1 MLCDPRWAW
10 TALKSA
16 AGKTLPAH
24 GDGYDLETV
33 RSRAP
38 LMAAAVLAVVCVAG
52 CSPGHAGPGPGG
64 EPHPTVTAAA
74 PSGRQVPATPSA
86 AAGEAGP
93 PAFRASVTRLSSSW
107 RWRLRYTWHPGCPQP
122 LAGLALIRMAYWG
135 FDKRAHSGELIVNAA
150 VTRKIIRVF
159 AILYRARYP
168 IRRMVLPDVFRG
180 SDPRS
185 TNADNTSA
193 FNCRLVDGTN
203 DWSMHAYG
211 LAVDI
216 NPCENVYIEGGY
228 IDPPR
233 CKANA
238 DRSRHV
244 PGLIHEGGAVTRAF
258 DAIGWGWGG
267 RWVTPKD
274 YQHFSSNGH

>member
-1 MLCDPRWAW
+1 
-10 TALKSA
+10 
-16 AGKTLPAH
+16 
-24 GDGYDLETV
+24 
-33 RSRAP
+33 
-38 LMAAAVLAVVCVAG
+38 
-52 CSPGHAGPGPGG
+52 
-64 EPHPTVTAAA
+64 
-74 PSGRQVPATPSA
+74 
-86 AAGEAGP
+86 
-93 PAFRASVTRLSSSW
+93 
-107 RWRLRYTWHPGCPQP
+107 
-122 LAGLALIRMAYWG
+122 
-135 FDKRAHSGELIVNAA
+135 
-150 VTRKIIRVF
+150 
-159 AILYRARYP
+159 
-168 IRRMVLPDVFRG
+168 MVLPDVYQG

-216 NPCENVYIEGGY
+216 NPCENVYIENGY

-244 PGLIHEGGAVTRAF
+244 PGLIHAGGLVTRAF
-258 DAIGWGWGG
+258 AAIGWGWGG
-267 RWVTPKD
+267 SWVTPKD

>member
-1 MLCDPRWAW
+1 VNAVL
-10 TALKSA
+10 SI
-16 AGKTLPAH
+16 AH
-24 GDGYDLETV
+24 GDGYDPETV
-33 RSRAP
+33 GSRA
-38 LMAAAVLAVVCVAG
+38 LLVTVTALAAVCAAA
-52 CSPGHAGPGPGG
+52 CSPGHAVPGADGQRR
-64 EPHPTVTAAA
+64 PTATATA
-74 PSGRQVPATPSA
+74 PDARQASPTPSA
-86 AAGEAGP
+86 AARHVTP
-93 PAFRASVTRLSSSW
+93 PAFRASAVRISSSW
-107 RWRLRYTWHPGCPQP
+107 RSRLRYTWHPGCPQP
-122 LAGLALIRMAYWG
+122 LSGLALIHLTYWG
-135 FDKRAHSGELIVNAA
+135 FDKRAHVGELIVNAA

-159 AILYRARYP
+159 AVLYRARYQ
-168 IRRMVLPDVFRG
+168 IRRMVLPDVYKG

-216 NPCENVYIEGGY
+216 NPCENVYIEGGHV
-228 IDPPR
+228 DPPR

-238 DRSRHV
+238 DRTQQV
-244 PGLIHEGGAVTRAF
+244 PGLIHEGGVVTRAF

>member
-1 MLCDPRWAW
+1 
-10 TALKSA
+10 
-16 AGKTLPAH
+16 
-24 GDGYDLETV
+24 V
-33 RSRAP
+33 RSPAP
-38 LMAAAVLAVVCVAG
+38 FVIAAALAVVCGAA
-52 CSPGHAGPGPGG
+52 CSPGQAVSRPGSQ
-64 EPHPTVTAAA
+64 PHRTVTATA
-74 PSGRQVPATPSA
+74 PSAQQAPAIPSA
-86 AAGEAGP
+86 AAGGLAA
-93 PAFRASVTRLSSSW
+93 PAFHALVTGLSSSW
-107 RWRLRYTWHPGCPQP
+107 RWHLRSTWHPGCPQP
-122 LAGLALIRMAYWG
+122 LSGLALIRMTYWG
-135 FDKRAHSGELIVNAA
+135 FDKRAHAGEMIVNAA

-159 AILYRARYP
+159 RILYRARYP
-168 IRRMVLPDVFRG
+168 IRKMVLPDVYKG

-216 NPCENVYIEGGY
+216 NPCENVYIDAGY

-233 CKANA
+233 CQANA

-244 PGLIHEGGAVTRAF
+244 PGLIHEGDLVTRSF

>member
-1 MLCDPRWAW
+1 MSGLLAR
-10 TALKSA
+10 
-16 AGKTLPAH
+16 G
-24 GDGYDLETV
+24 GYDPGTV

-38 LMAAAVLAVVCVAG
+38 LMAAALAAVFAAG
-52 CSPGHAGPGPGG
+52 CSPGHAVSGAGSQRPPTIAATAPGAQQA
-64 EPHPTVTAAA
+64 TA
-74 PSGRQVPATPSA
+74 PA
-86 AAGEAGP
+86 AAGDLTP
-93 PAFRASVTRLSSSW
+93 PAFRASVTRLGSSW
-107 RWRLRYTWHPGCPQP
+107 RWRLRYTWHRGCPQP
-122 LAGLALIRMAYWG
+122 LSGLALVRLTYWG
-135 FDKRAHSGELIVNAA
+135 FDRRAHTGELIVNAA
-150 VTRKIIRVF
+150 VTGKIIRVF
-159 AILYRARYP
+159 AVLYRARYP
-168 IRRMVLPDVFRG
+168 IRQMVLPDVYQG

-216 NPCENVYIEGGY
+216 NPCENVYIEGGHV
-228 IDPPR
+228 DPPR
-233 CKANA
+233 CKGNA

-244 PGLIHEGGAVTRAF
+244 RGLIHQGGVVTRAF
-258 DAIGWGWGG
+258 GAIGWGWGG

>member
-1 MLCDPRWAW
+1 
-10 TALKSA
+10 
-16 AGKTLPAH
+16 LPAF
-24 GDGYDLETV
+24 GGGYDPGTV
-33 RSRAP
+33 RTRAP
-38 LMAAAVLAVVCVAG
+38 LVTAAAVTAVLVAA
-52 CSPGHAGPGPGG
+52 CSPGHAVSGAASQRPSTVVATAPGG
-64 EPHPTVTAAA
+64 QQAPAA
-74 PSGRQVPATPSA
+74 PSA
-86 AAGEAGP
+86 AAGDVAP
-93 PAFRASVTRLSSSW
+93 PAFRALVTRLGSSW

-122 LAGLALIRMAYWG
+122 LSGLALIRLTYWG
-135 FDKRAHSGELIVNAA
+135 FDRAAHSGELIVNAA
-150 VTRKIIRVF
+150 VTGKIIRVF
-159 AILYRARYP
+159 AVLYRARYP
-168 IRRMVLPDVFRG
+168 IRRMVLPDAYKG

-216 NPCENVYIEGGY
+216 NPCENVYIERGHV
-228 IDPPR
+228 DPPR
-233 CKANA
+233 CTANA

-244 PGLIHEGGAVTRAF
+244 RGLIHEGGVVPRAF
-258 DAIGWGWGG
+258 GAIGWGWGG

>member
-1 MLCDPRWAW
+1 VGVLALLCCQP
-10 TALKSA
+10 
-16 AGKTLPAH
+16 GGH
-24 GDGYDLETV
+24 GYDPETV
-33 RSRAP
+33 RSHAP
-38 LMAAAVLAVVCVAG
+38 LVTAAALTVVWVAA
-52 CSPGHAGPGPGG
+52 CSPGHAVPGPGSQR
-64 EPHPTVTAAA
+64 PTVTATA
-74 PSGRQVPATPSA
+74 PSVRLAPATPPA
-86 AAGEAGP
+86 AARDVTP
-93 PAFRASVTRLSSSW
+93 PAFRASVTSLSSGW
-107 RWRLRYTWHPGCPQP
+107 RSRLRYTWHPGCPQP
-122 LAGLALIRMAYWG
+122 LSGLALIHMTYWG
-135 FDKRAHSGELIVNAA
+135 FDKRAHSGKLIVNAA
-150 VTRKIIRVF
+150 VTKKIIRVF
-159 AILYRARYP
+159 SILYKARYP
-168 IRRMVLPDVFRG
+168 IRRMVLPDVYKG

-216 NPCENVYIEGGY
+216 NPCENVYIEDGY

-238 DRSRHV
+238 HRSRHV
-244 PGLIHEGGAVTRAF
+244 RGLIHEGDVVTRAF
-258 DAIGWGWGG
+258 GAIGWGWGG

>member
-1 MLCDPRWAW
+1 MRSRGLLVA
-10 TALKSA
+10 SA
-16 AGKTLPAH
+16 ALTVLCIAACSPDLALPGPTSQPH
-24 GDGYDLETV
+24 
-33 RSRAP
+33 P
-38 LMAAAVLAVVCVAG
+38 AAATTA
-52 CSPGHAGPGPGG
+52 PGAQQ
-64 EPHPTVTAAA
+64 A
-74 PSGRQVPATPSA
+74 PAQPPAQ
-86 AAGEAGP
+86 
-93 PAFRASVTRLSSSW
+93 PAFRASVTALGSSW
-107 RWRLRYTWHPGCPQP
+107 RWRLRHTWHPGCPQP
-122 LAGLALIRMAYWG
+122 LSGLTLIRMTYWG
-135 FDKRAHSGELIVNAA
+135 FDQRAHTGELIVNAA
-150 VTRKIIRVF
+150 VTKKIIKVF
-159 AILYRARYP
+159 SVLYRARYQ
-168 IRRMVLPDVFRG
+168 IHRMVLPDVYGG

-216 NPCENVYIEGGY
+216 NPCENVYIENGY

-244 PGLIHEGGAVTRAF
+244 PGLIHAGGLVTRAF
-258 DAIGWGWGG
+258 AAIGWGWGG
-267 RWVTPKD
+267 SWVTPKD